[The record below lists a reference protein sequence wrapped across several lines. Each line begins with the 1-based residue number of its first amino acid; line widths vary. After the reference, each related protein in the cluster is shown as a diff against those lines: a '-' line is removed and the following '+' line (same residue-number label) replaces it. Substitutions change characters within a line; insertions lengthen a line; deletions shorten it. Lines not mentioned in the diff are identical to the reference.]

1 MSNII
6 KIFLLGGDK
15 FMPVMYLR
23 QHEFIHSATESF
35 KKKKKISKKQEAP
48 GLSTG
53 MN

>member
-35 KKKKKISKKQEAP
+35 KKNKKSQRNRRLPVYPQK
-48 GLSTG
+48 
-53 MN
+53 

>member
-35 KKKKKISKKQEAP
+35 KKKQSQRNRRLP
-48 GLSTG
+48 VYL
-53 MN
+53 